1 MSLAAL
7 IAFLEANGT
16 WVLALWLVFEQ
27 YIASNE
33 KLKANSTLQL
43 VINIVKQLLGKFAK
57 KIDAGSQGS

>member
-1 MSLAAL
+1 MSIAAL

-27 YIASNE
+27 YIATNE

-43 VINIVKQLLGKFAK
+43 VVNIVKQFLDKFAK
-57 KIDAGSQGS
+57 KK

>member
-16 WVLALWLVFEQ
+16 WILALWLVFEQ
-27 YIASNE
+27 YIAANE

-43 VINIVKQLLGKFAK
+43 VVNVGKQFLGKFAK
-57 KIDAGSQGS
+57 K

>member
-1 MSLAAL
+1 MSIAAL

-16 WVLALWLVFEQ
+16 WILALWIVFEQ

-43 VINIVKQLLGKFAK
+43 VINVGKQILGKFAK
-57 KIDAGSQGS
+57 KSDASSKGS

>member
-1 MSLAAL
+1 MSIAAL

-27 YIASNE
+27 YIAANE

-43 VINIVKQLLGKFAK
+43 VTNLVKGFLSKFAK
-57 KIDAGSQGS
+57 KS